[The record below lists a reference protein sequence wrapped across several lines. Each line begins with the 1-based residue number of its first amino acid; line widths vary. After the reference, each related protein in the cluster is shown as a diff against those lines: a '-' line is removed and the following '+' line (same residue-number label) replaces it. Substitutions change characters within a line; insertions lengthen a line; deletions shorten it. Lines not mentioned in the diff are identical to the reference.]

1 LSNFFKRTFT
11 AFWIVLFILGGFWL
25 HPISF
30 FITGLILLAGT
41 QYEYYLMIRN
51 TGVRPQMITGI
62 ITGLSAYVISTLIAS
77 GLFPESS
84 FLILIPVMSVIMVI
98 ELYRKQ
104 EKPFDSLA
112 HTFFSVLYTAVPFS
126 MFPFAAFSRPDSYRD
141 GLDSL
146 LAHGTIEFS
155 PGIILGFFILLW
167 ANDSGAYLTGMTFG
181 RHRLME
187 RISPKKSWEG
197 FFGGLVIAAAI
208 AWLLSGWLGILDK
221 KGWIIV
227 SVIVS
232 IAGTY
237 GDLVESMLK
246 RSIGVKDS
254 GTIMPGHGGFLDR
267 FDSVIIS
274 FPLVYLYISLFG

>member
-1 LSNFFKRTFT
+1 LENFFRRTLT
-11 AFWIVLFILGGFWL
+11 GVWIVLFIIGGFWL

-30 FITGLILLAGT
+30 FLTGLILLAGT

-51 TGVRPQMITGI
+51 TGVRPQMITGML
-62 ITGLSAYVISTLIAS
+62 TGLTAYILSTLIAAGEIS
-77 GLFPESS
+77 LSYL
-84 FLILIPVMSVIMVI
+84 LILIPMMSMIMVI

-112 HTFFSVLYTAVPFS
+112 HTFFSVLYTAIPFS
-126 MFPFAAFSRPDSYRD
+126 MLPFAAFSRT
-141 GLDSL
+141 GLDSIL
-146 LAHGTIEFS
+146 PHSSIKFS

-167 ANDSGAYLTGMTFG
+167 ANDTAAYLIGITFG
-181 RHRLME
+181 KHRLLE

-197 FFGGLVIAAAI
+197 FFGGVIIAAAI
-208 AWLLSGWLGILDK
+208 AWLLSGWLGVLDR

-227 SVIVS
+227 SVIIS

-246 RSIGVKDS
+246 RSQGVKDS

>member
-1 LSNFFKRTFT
+1 MSNFVRRTLTGIF
-11 AFWIVLFILGGFWL
+11 IVIFVLGGFWL
-25 HPISF
+25 HPVSF
-30 FITGLILLAGT
+30 FLTGLFLLAGT
-41 QYEYYLMIRN
+41 QYEYYLLIRGA
-51 TGVRPQMITGI
+51 GVKPQLVTGI
-62 ITGLSAYVISTLIAS
+62 ITGLTTYCISTLIAS
-77 GLFPESS
+77 GIIAKNW
-84 FLILIPVMSVIMVI
+84 FLVLIPMISVIMVI

-126 MFPFAAFSRPDSYRD
+126 MFPFSAFSHS

-146 LAHGTIEFS
+146 LSHENNVFS
-155 PGIILGFFILLW
+155 PGIVVGFFILLW
-167 ANDSGAYLTGMTFG
+167 ANDTGAYLIGISVG

-197 FFGGLVIAAAI
+197 FFGGLIIAAVV
-208 AWLLSGWLGILDK
+208 AWLLSGWFGVINTT
-221 KGWIIV
+221 GWIIV
-227 SVIVS
+227 SIIVS

-237 GDLVESMLK
+237 GDLIESMLK
-246 RSIGVKDS
+246 RSLDIKDS

-274 FPLVYLYISLFG
+274 FPIVYLYILLFG